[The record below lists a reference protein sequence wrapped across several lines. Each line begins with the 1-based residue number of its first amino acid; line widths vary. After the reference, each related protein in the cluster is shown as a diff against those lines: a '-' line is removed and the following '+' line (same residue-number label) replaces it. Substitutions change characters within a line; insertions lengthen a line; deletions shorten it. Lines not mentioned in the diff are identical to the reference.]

1 MTTIKDIAKYLNIS
15 TSTVSRAI
23 NGHPEISDKTKKRV
37 LRAVE
42 DLGYIPNRY
51 AQQLVGY
58 GVLTIGFTIPDI
70 NDSFFA
76 KCAVGAEEIICQR
89 GHDIAYHSIQRSTDR
104 LCEFLIRAK
113 EFRYN
118 SVIITPEYWE
128 DSLFQQITRTQMP
141 TVILRR
147 KTPDAIS
154 GIPYVDSDHYGGV
167 RELCRHLLDL
177 GHKHIAFITYDAIV
191 LNERRQGYEDAMLR
205 SQCPQYICQCQRTTD
220 SDQVIPLGY
229 NGMKE
234 VLAKYPQV
242 TAVIG
247 ANDML
252 AIGAMQALY
261 EAGIS
266 VPKDMSVAGFD
277 NRSICDLYNIQLTT
291 VEQPLQ
297 EMGRL
302 AADMALRLAQDPADK
317 PSSAVMKTKL
327 IVRNTTA
334 RPR

>member
-1 MTTIKDIAKYLNIS
+1 
-15 TSTVSRAI
+15 
-23 NGHPEISDKTKKRV
+23 
-37 LRAVE
+37 
-42 DLGYIPNRY
+42 
-51 AQQLVGY
+51 
-58 GVLTIGFTIPDI
+58 
-70 NDSFFA
+70 
-76 KCAVGAEEIICQR
+76 
-89 GHDIAYHSIQRSTDR
+89 
-104 LCEFLIRAK
+104 
-113 EFRYN
+113 
-118 SVIITPEYWE
+118 
-128 DSLFQQITRTQMP
+128 
-141 TVILRR
+141 
-147 KTPDAIS
+147 
-154 GIPYVDSDHYGGV
+154 
-167 RELCRHLLDL
+167 
-177 GHKHIAFITYDAIV
+177 
-191 LNERRQGYEDAMLR
+191 
-205 SQCPQYICQCQRTTD
+205 
-220 SDQVIPLGY
+220 
-229 NGMKE
+229 MKE